1 MTLSA
6 YNTVG
11 LLMWF
16 SYGAQTNGG
25 KGQTIRRF
33 GPRHT
38 HVAATRGNGRAK
50 ATIAASL
57 PQVGM
62 SCYRNPAGGGTSC
75 YVYDTGKTI
84 SYSS

>member
-1 MTLSA
+1 MTLSGYDA
-6 YNTVG
+6 VG

-57 PQVGM
+57 PQGGR
-62 SCYRNPAGGGTSC
+62 SCYRNNAGGTSC
-75 YVYDTGKTI
+75 YYYATGNTI
-84 SYSS
+84 SY